1 MFTNI
6 FVPLHPQM
14 KQFVAQIVHSPSARN
29 VGKLLSANVIAQ
41 AVGILVYPILTRMY
55 SPEDF
60 GLLSLFMSI
69 GGVFALVASLDWFN
83 AIVLPKTDEQAR
95 PVVHISLTAIAVTT
109 AVLLLSIPFASP
121 IASLFKLPALA
132 SYYWLMPF
140 YVLLLALWNVLN
152 YWFIRRKAYGRIS
165 GYQVSQSFCSAGFKA
180 GFGGLGLLQGGLV
193 FATVLAPLCALLL
206 SVSLSFKQHLR
217 LLLTWD
223 KQACRQAAVTYA
235 NFPKYSLPH
244 SLVNN
249 IAGQLP
255 VLLLTPFFSAR
266 EVGFWSIA
274 ILLSYVPIS
283 TITRA
288 LYQVMYQK
296 VAEWVNDKQPI
307 AHLFRRLTKSTLYI
321 TLPLFSVLWFILP
334 ALTAWL
340 LGEEWRVAG
349 EYIRFLLPW
358 LICNILFTTTN
369 FLFDVFGKQKAELG
383 FEVLLLALRFG
394 ALMVGIALH
403 SFETAI
409 LCYAIASAIG
419 NILPFLWTMRLVHRY
434 ERG

>member
-1 MFTNI
+1 
-6 FVPLHPQM
+6 M
-14 KQFVAQIVHSPSARN
+14 KQIVAKIVQSPSARN

-41 AVGILVYPILTRMY
+41 AIGILIYPILTRLY

-60 GLLSLFMSI
+60 GLLSLFTSI
-69 GGVFALVASLDWFN
+69 GGVFALIVSLDWYN

-95 PVVHISLTAIAVTT
+95 PIVHISLIAVGVTT
-109 AVLLLSIPFASP
+109 VMLLFSLPFASP
-121 IASLFKLPALA
+121 IASLFKLPELA
-132 SYYWLMPF
+132 SYYWLMPL
-140 YVLLLALWNVLN
+140 YVLLLGLWNVLN
-152 YWFIRRKAYGRIS
+152 YWYIRRKAYGRIS
-165 GYQVSQSFCSAGFKA
+165 GYQVSQSLCSAGFKA
-180 GFGGLGLLQGGLV
+180 GFGGLGLLQGGLI
-193 FATVLAPLCALLL
+193 FSTVLAPFCALLI

-217 LLLTWD
+217 QLLSWD
-223 KQACRQAAVTYA
+223 KEACRQAAVTYA

-274 ILLSYVPIS
+274 LLLSYVPIS

-288 LYQVMYQK
+288 LYQVLYQK
-296 VAEWVNDKQPI
+296 VAEWVNDQQPI
-307 AHLFRRLTKSTLYI
+307 AHLFRHLTKSTLYI
-321 TLPLFSVLWFILP
+321 TIPLFTALWFVLP
-334 ALTAWL
+334 TLTAWL

-349 EYIRFLLPW
+349 EYIRWLLPW

-383 FEVLLLALRFG
+383 FEVLLFVLRLG
-394 ALMVGIALH
+394 ALIVGIVLC
-403 SFETAI
+403 SFEAAI
-409 LCYAIASAIG
+409 ICYAIASAVG
-419 NILPFLWTMRLVHRY
+419 NILPFLWTMRLVNRY